1 MAVVDGD
8 MKEGFKR
15 VFMEKLRAII
25 GENRLKFM
33 AVGAKVAA
41 KAMKRGG
48 HGGLRNG
55 WEGVH
60 IEATGCRWIA
70 VVGVDKREDATAV
83 AGRMDGVHLE
93 MPGLGVMARGR
104 GKVVDHVLWGVVARD
119 IGGGGLA
126 SVFLVAPVGERSA
139 ARIPKLAFVHQAVD
153 GAALGEICV
162 GRSLVKHLQ
171 CVGDTFRFLICLCEV
186 SNKEVRDLAAGSF
199 VGVASSGLFH
209 GKPRA

>member
-1 MAVVDGD
+1 MGN
-8 MKEGFKR
+8 MKESFKR
-15 VFMEKLRAII
+15 VFMEKVRAVI
-25 GENRLKFM
+25 GENRLEFM

-48 HGGLRNG
+48 HGGLGNG

-60 IEATGCRWIA
+60 IEAAGCCWVA
-70 VVGVDKREDATAV
+70 VVGFDEREVATAV

-93 MPGLGVMARGR
+93 MSGLGVMARGR
-104 GKVVDHVLWGVVARD
+104 RKVVNHVLWGVVARE

-139 ARIPKLAFVHQAVD
+139 ARIPKFAFVHQAVD

-171 CVGDTFRFLICLCEV
+171 CVGDTSRFFICLCKV
-186 SNKEVRDLAAGSF
+186 SSKEV
-199 VGVASSGLFH
+199 
-209 GKPRA
+209 